1 MNVITGWGQLRKQN
15 LTSPRGGR
23 EMEGE
28 TYLGR
33 IPNQY
38 LIVQYVIWLSI
49 FKIKLK
55 PHRNWRTFKADL
67 RRGSLSVFYS
77 YLGRDQHLTDPT
89 GTQII
94 LCLVK

>member
-15 LTSPRGGR
+15 LTSPHGGR

-38 LIVQYVIWLSI
+38 LIV
-49 FKIKLK
+49 
-55 PHRNWRTFKADL
+55 
-67 RRGSLSVFYS
+67 
-77 YLGRDQHLTDPT
+77 
-89 GTQII
+89 
-94 LCLVK
+94 